1 MPDTKQLTDKE
12 REKQLSQLL
21 NECRENILDITD
33 MIRYIRS
40 TNLFLPD
47 PKELDEEHLHAL
59 NFIKLFHEKYL
70 RRLEQR
76 EKEFENMFSAYS
88 NEYLEILNKEGEEDE

>member
-1 MPDTKQLTDKE
+1 MTDAKQLDE
-12 REKQLSQLL
+12 RERAKELSRIL

-59 NFIKLFHEKYL
+59 NFIKLFHDKYL
-70 RRLEQR
+70 KRLEQR
-76 EKEFENMFSAYS
+76 EKEFEDMFSTYS
-88 NEYLEILNKEGEEDE
+88 KEYLEILNKGGGEDE

>member
-1 MPDTKQLTDKE
+1 MPDVKKQAE
-12 REKQLSQLL
+12 RERAKELSRLL

-47 PKELDEEHLHAL
+47 PKELDTEHLSAL

-70 RRLEQR
+70 KRLEQR
-76 EKEFENMFSAYS
+76 SKEFEDMFSTYS
-88 NEYLEILNKEGEEDE
+88 KEYLEILNKEDEEDE